1 MTAPAVSEDRQRD
14 TPSRATSA
22 LRPQW
27 RIGTKLILLTV
38 PIIAAISLLAA
49 FAVYERNKASLQ
61 EKLSQRAKSLHTQI
75 MADRGYY
82 AKVIVPRLI
91 EMGGTIGVDYKKVHG
106 RFPLPATFVRE
117 VSEITASHKN
127 GYQANLIS
135 PWAINKD
142 KGLKDQFQKDA
153 FNYLTLNPAGQFV
166 RIDTVEGRTVMR
178 VLMAD
183 LASAQSCVDC
193 HNGHAD
199 SPRRDFKLNDLMGGL
214 EIVMPID
221 QYIQESRRELALTL
235 AGGAGMSVLVLFIVA
250 FSTRRTVSEPLA
262 SLSGKMEEFVGQRP
276 YAPGQAATRLSGD
289 EVVHITSAFEQM
301 KAVIGSQQQE
311 LREANQLLEQRVI
324 ERTAELRRTTEEKE
338 RIGSEL
344 RIASDIQRSI
354 LPRIFPPFPE
364 RDDFELYAET
374 IPARE
379 MGGDFYDFFLI
390 DEDRLGLVIADVSGK
405 GVPAAIFMAVSR
417 TMLKATAMQAV
428 TPDECLQ
435 QVNNLLC
442 PDNDSAMFVT
452 VFYAILNTR
461 TGELEYS
468 NAGHNLPYLLS
479 AQGSVAMLDNPGGMA
494 LGVVQDNPY
503 TVRRIRLRPGEGLFL
518 YTDGVTEA
526 MDTHGNLFSDAR
538 LRQLLQRIQSG
549 TPNELIRETVGEV
562 RRYAAGEPQADDIT
576 LLALRYLELRT
587 GVRKGKPEVVTV
599 HLRNDLAELEHLS
612 RAVASFGEK
621 RQWAENVV
629 ASINLALDEL
639 ITNIISYGYEDHGP
653 HEIVLRMSVQD
664 GELTAELEDDGKA
677 FNPLQAPEPDLTKP
691 IEERPIGGLGIHLAR
706 KVMDRVEYRRELGKN
721 LLVMKKRISA

>member
-1 MTAPAVSEDRQRD
+1 MNVPADDSRD
-14 TPSRATSA
+14 TQSRASRS
-22 LRPQW
+22 LRPEW

-38 PIIAAISLLAA
+38 PLIAVISLLTA
-49 FAVYERNKASLQ
+49 FVVYERNKANLQ
-61 EKLSQRAKSLHTQI
+61 QKLSQRAKSLHTQI

-91 EMGGTIGVDYKKVHG
+91 EMGGTIGVDYKDVHG

-117 VSEITASHKN
+117 VSEVTAANKN
-127 GYQANLIS
+127 GYQASLIS
-135 PWAINKD
+135 PWAINRD
-142 KGLKDQFQKDA
+142 KSLKDQFQKDA
-153 FNYLTLNPAGQFV
+153 FQYLVQNPTGQFV
-166 RIDTVEGRTVMR
+166 RIDTIEGRTVMR

-183 LASAQSCVDC
+183 IASAKSCVDC
-193 HNGHAD
+193 HNGHAQ
-199 SPRRDFKLNDLMGGL
+199 SPKRDFKLNDLMGGL
-214 EIVMPID
+214 EIDMPID
-221 QYIQESRRELALTL
+221 QYVKESRQELALTL
-235 AGGAGMSVLVLFIVA
+235 AGGAGISVLILFIVA
-250 FSTRRTVSEPLA
+250 FSTKRTVSEPLA
-262 SLSGKMEEFVGQRP
+262 SLAGKMEDFVGQRP
-276 YAPGQAATRLSGD
+276 YAPGQVTARLVGD
-289 EVVHITSAFEQM
+289 EVIHITSAFEQM
-301 KAVIGSQQQE
+301 KGVIGSQQQE

-324 ERTAELRRTTEEKE
+324 DRTTELRRTMEEKE

-344 RIASDIQRSI
+344 RIASEIQRSI
-354 LPRIFPPFPE
+354 LPRIFPPFPD
-364 RDDFELYAET
+364 RDEFELYAET

-428 TPDECLQ
+428 SPAECLL

-461 TGELEYS
+461 TGDLEYS

-503 TVRRIRLRPGEGLFL
+503 LMRQIRLRPGEGLFL

-526 MDTHGNLFSDAR
+526 MDTHGALFSDAR
-538 LRQLLQRIQSG
+538 LRQLLQRVRSG
-549 TPNELIRETVGEV
+549 TPDEIIRETVAEV

-576 LLALRYLELRT
+576 LLALRYLE
-587 GVRKGKPEVVTV
+587 VRPGTKKSKPATVTV
-599 HLRNDLAELEHLS
+599 RLRNDLSELEHLS
-612 RAVASFGEK
+612 QTVASFGEK
-621 RQWAENVV
+621 HQWAGNMI

-639 ITNIISYGYEDHGP
+639 ITNIISYGFDDQGT
-653 HEIVLRMSVQD
+653 HEIVLRLSFQE
-664 GELTAELEDDGKA
+664 GELTAEVEDEGRA
-677 FNPLQAPEPDLTKP
+677 FNPLGAPEPDLTKP
-691 IEERPIGGLGIHLAR
+691 IEERQIGGLGIHLAR
-706 KVMDRVEYRRELGKN
+706 KIMDRLEYRRERGKN
-721 LLVMKKRISA
+721 ILVMKKRISA